1 MSPASPSLELPP
13 EPEQL
18 RRRVLDLG
26 RDRPREAQRLLSE
39 GQWIADVLW
48 RAWGEQLD
56 AIGADRTL
64 LVHVARDYRLELWL
78 WVVGERR
85 WNQCVDGFAGRIRR
99 RLRTP

>member
-1 MSPASPSLELPP
+1 MLE
-13 EPEQL
+13 
-18 RRRVLDLG
+18 LG

-39 GQWIADVLW
+39 GEWIADVLW

-64 LVHVARDYRLELWL
+64 LVNAARDYRLELWL

-85 WNQCVDGFAGRIRR
+85 WGHCVDGFAGRIRR
-99 RLRTP
+99 RLPTP